1 MVSCGVTVDAMT
13 TQPLLG
19 RHLAAMITP
28 MTPDGQ
34 VSRTDVERLV
44 DHLVDG
50 GCDGIVVAGTT
61 GEAPTLTRAETTSLV
76 ELVASRTQGAARVIA
91 GVGSNVT
98 SDSIAAARE
107 AASAGA
113 DGLLLVTPYYSRPSQ
128 AGLVEHCSAVAA
140 ATDLP
145 VLLYDVPV
153 RTGTSL
159 APESL
164 ARLAT
169 LPTVV
174 GIKEAKGDLVES
186 MTVALDTG
194 LDHYCG
200 TDELN
205 LPHLSAGAVGLVSV
219 VANLAPGLTGRLI
232 DAVRDGRLDEARA
245 INDELLPLALG
256 LMRPGPGAATA
267 KAALAAAGIISSSTV
282 RLPLVAEPLPGAVQ
296 RWLSRH
302 HSFAA

>member
-1 MVSCGVTVDAMT
+1 MSTAPALGHHLVAMV
-13 TQPLLG
+13 
-19 RHLAAMITP
+19 TP
-28 MTPDGQ
+28 MTPDGR
-34 VSRTDVERLV
+34 VSRPDVERLV

-61 GEAPTLTRAETTSLV
+61 GEAPTLTRDEVASLITT
-76 ELVASRTQGAARVIA
+76 VASRTKGAARVIA

-98 SDSIAAARE
+98 ADSIAAARE
-107 AASAGA
+107 AAAAGA

-145 VLLYDVPV
+145 VLLYDVPA
-153 RTGTSL
+153 RTGTAL
-159 APESL
+159 TPTSL
-164 ARLAT
+164 ARLAE

-174 GIKEAKGDLVES
+174 GIKDAKGDLVES
-186 MTVALDTG
+186 MTVARDTG

-200 TDELN
+200 SDELN

-219 VANLAPGLTGRLI
+219 VANIAPRLTSHLI

-267 KAALAAAGIISSSTV
+267 KAALAAAGIISSGTV
-282 RLPLVAEPLPGAVQ
+282 RLPLVEESVPDAVNRWLFPTPPLPDP
-296 RWLSRH
+296 
-302 HSFAA
+302 